1 MAKSI
6 YDEYP
11 ELHQKLL
18 DEVRKGVEDNKLKGD
33 QVKKVLD
40 RVRDS
45 FESSK
50 ISPGEAIGIVT
61 AESIGE
67 PGTQMSLSKN
77 ERIIIKIKDRIK
89 IVRIGEFLDGLMN
102 ANGAFSFNNTE
113 ILPLNDY
120 ELYVPSINQEEKIEW
135 KKVVECSR
143 HKCKKNLMKLTT
155 SSGREITATDNHS
168 FVVRKDNQIVPIMGK
183 ILNVGDRIPVI
194 KYLPEHCIKEIK
206 TSDYIKISENSR
218 FKLIEDNG
226 LLFREKTHS
235 KRIPDVIKLDN
246 KFGWFIGAYLA
257 EGNATN
263 GQVSLSNMDDNFMN
277 NAKEFVSFLNLR
289 YKEEYNQRGFSL
301 SRDLKINSSL
311 LANFLIN
318 SCKTGSAMKIVPE
331 FAYSAEEEFV
341 SGLLKGYFD
350 GDANFH
356 VSGKMIR
363 VSSNSRELRDGIALL
378 LNRFNIF
385 SYKTEDNQYWLL
397 IPYKYAPLFLQYI
410 GSDIE
415 YKREDLEKLAG
426 MARKFW
432 NETSQDYTDMISGF
446 GNLFYDTAK
455 KVGMSTRYVNNFTKR
470 QKIGRTALFRY
481 IKKFELLSK
490 ENNVDI
496 SNELV
501 VMNRMF
507 NSDVVWDAIEKIEQV
522 QNDGFVYDLS
532 VPGLET
538 FTTFEGVIT
547 HNTLNVFHF
556 AGVAEVAV
564 TLGLPRLIELLD
576 ARKEPSTPRIE
587 VHLDKEIA
595 KDPVKVKKVAAT
607 IKETKLAEVVDEF
620 SVNMSQSR
628 IEIYL
633 NKQKMK
639 DFVITEAQLVKTIG
653 DSLKNIDV
661 RANKD
666 FISIKLKAEQF
677 ELKELYQLREKV
689 RELHTKG
696 VKGIKQVLPIKRD
709 NEYIIICV
717 GNNLKDVMNVE
728 GVDFK
733 KTVTNDVFMT
743 QTILG
748 VEAARQAIM
757 NEAIEVIENQ
767 GLDIDIRHIM
777 LLADVM
783 TSVGS
788 IKGIT
793 RSGITGEKE
802 SVLARAS
809 FETPIKHIVN
819 ATLKGEEDKLNS
831 VIENV
836 MLNQEIPVGTGLPSL
851 IAKIR
856 DMKK

>member
-1 MAKSI
+1 MNPCLCLILS
-6 YDEYP
+6 
-11 ELHQKLL
+11 LL

-289 YKEEYNQRGFSL
+289 YKEEYNQ
-301 SRDLKINSSL
+301 
-311 LANFLIN
+311 
-318 SCKTGSAMKIVPE
+318 
-331 FAYSAEEEFV
+331 
-341 SGLLKGYFD
+341 
-350 GDANFH
+350 
-356 VSGKMIR
+356 
-363 VSSNSRELRDGIALL
+363 
-378 LNRFNIF
+378 
-385 SYKTEDNQYWLL
+385 YWLL

-595 KDPVKVKKVAAT
+595 KDPVK
-607 IKETKLAEVVDEF
+607 
-620 SVNMSQSR
+620 
-628 IEIYL
+628 
-633 NKQKMK
+633 
-639 DFVITEAQLVKTIG
+639 
-653 DSLKNIDV
+653 
-661 RANKD
+661 
-666 FISIKLKAEQF
+666 LKAEQF

-709 NEYIIICV
+709 NEFIIICV

>member
-1 MAKSI
+1 
-6 YDEYP
+6 
-11 ELHQKLL
+11 
-18 DEVRKGVEDNKLKGD
+18 
-33 QVKKVLD
+33 
-40 RVRDS
+40 
-45 FESSK
+45 
-50 ISPGEAIGIVT
+50 
-61 AESIGE
+61 
-67 PGTQMSLSKN
+67 
-77 ERIIIKIKDRIK
+77 
-89 IVRIGEFLDGLMN
+89 
-102 ANGAFSFNNTE
+102 
-113 ILPLNDY
+113 
-120 ELYVPSINQEEKIEW
+120 
-135 KKVVECSR
+135 
-143 HKCKKNLMKLTT
+143 
-155 SSGREITATDNHS
+155 
-168 FVVRKDNQIVPIMGK
+168 
-183 ILNVGDRIPVI
+183 
-194 KYLPEHCIKEIK
+194 
-206 TSDYIKISENSR
+206 
-218 FKLIEDNG
+218 
-226 LLFREKTHS
+226 
-235 KRIPDVIKLDN
+235 
-246 KFGWFIGAYLA
+246 
-257 EGNATN
+257 
-263 GQVSLSNMDDNFMN
+263 
-277 NAKEFVSFLNLR
+277 
-289 YKEEYNQRGFSL
+289 
-301 SRDLKINSSL
+301 
-311 LANFLIN
+311 
-318 SCKTGSAMKIVPE
+318 
-331 FAYSAEEEFV
+331 
-341 SGLLKGYFD
+341 
-350 GDANFH
+350 
-356 VSGKMIR
+356 
-363 VSSNSRELRDGIALL
+363 
-378 LNRFNIF
+378 
-385 SYKTEDNQYWLL
+385 
-397 IPYKYAPLFLQYI
+397 
-410 GSDIE
+410 
-415 YKREDLEKLAG
+415 
-426 MARKFW
+426 
-432 NETSQDYTDMISGF
+432 
-446 GNLFYDTAK
+446 
-455 KVGMSTRYVNNFTKR
+455 
-470 QKIGRTALFRY
+470 
-481 IKKFELLSK
+481 
-490 ENNVDI
+490 
-496 SNELV
+496 
-501 VMNRMF
+501 
-507 NSDVVWDAIEKIEQV
+507 
-522 QNDGFVYDLS
+522 
-532 VPGLET
+532 
-538 FTTFEGVIT
+538 
-547 HNTLNVFHF
+547 
-556 AGVAEVAV
+556 
-564 TLGLPRLIELLD
+564 LLD

-633 NKQKMK
+633 NKLKMK
-639 DFVITEAQLVKTIG
+639 DFVITEAQLVKIIG

-709 NEYIIICV
+709 NEFIIICV

>member
-67 PGTQMSLSKN
+67 PGTQM
-77 ERIIIKIKDRIK
+77 
-89 IVRIGEFLDGLMN
+89 
-102 ANGAFSFNNTE
+102 
-113 ILPLNDY
+113 
-120 ELYVPSINQEEKIEW
+120 
-135 KKVVECSR
+135 
-143 HKCKKNLMKLTT
+143 
-155 SSGREITATDNHS
+155 
-168 FVVRKDNQIVPIMGK
+168 
-183 ILNVGDRIPVI
+183 
-194 KYLPEHCIKEIK
+194 
-206 TSDYIKISENSR
+206 
-218 FKLIEDNG
+218 
-226 LLFREKTHS
+226 
-235 KRIPDVIKLDN
+235 
-246 KFGWFIGAYLA
+246 
-257 EGNATN
+257 
-263 GQVSLSNMDDNFMN
+263 
-277 NAKEFVSFLNLR
+277 
-289 YKEEYNQRGFSL
+289 
-301 SRDLKINSSL
+301 
-311 LANFLIN
+311 
-318 SCKTGSAMKIVPE
+318 
-331 FAYSAEEEFV
+331 
-341 SGLLKGYFD
+341 
-350 GDANFH
+350 
-356 VSGKMIR
+356 
-363 VSSNSRELRDGIALL
+363 
-378 LNRFNIF
+378 
-385 SYKTEDNQYWLL
+385 
-397 IPYKYAPLFLQYI
+397 
-410 GSDIE
+410 
-415 YKREDLEKLAG
+415 
-426 MARKFW
+426 
-432 NETSQDYTDMISGF
+432 
-446 GNLFYDTAK
+446 
-455 KVGMSTRYVNNFTKR
+455 
-470 QKIGRTALFRY
+470 
-481 IKKFELLSK
+481 
-490 ENNVDI
+490 
-496 SNELV
+496 
-501 VMNRMF
+501 
-507 NSDVVWDAIEKIEQV
+507 
-522 QNDGFVYDLS
+522 
-532 VPGLET
+532 
-538 FTTFEGVIT
+538 
-547 HNTLNVFHF
+547 TLNVFHF

-595 KDPVKVKKVAAT
+595 KDPVKVKKVAAS